1 MIPLI
6 EDGCGSVA
14 LRKGVSVCSH
24 KLIVKHMGTTFSCVC
39 NISFWANTDRLSQSK
54 SASFHFSCVVT
65 ALQTP
70 AESACNVG
78 FVSNIDCM
86 AVLVSVV

>member
-1 MIPLI
+1 MVPLI

-39 NISFWANTDRLSQSK
+39 NILSGLTLIDYQSK

-70 AESACNVG
+70 AESACNIS
-78 FVSNIDCM
+78 FVSNIVCM